1 MNKAVTVFTVII
13 WFGLIVACIH
23 FSGWKSWSPLTS
35 IIMAG
40 ITAIMTIC
48 TKMMADKTKEMAD
61 ETKLSRLENERYK
74 KKTAFQRTLVGLAWD
89 IQQHKQELNA
99 KLLNDLVMLRGKSV
113 DLKNKPT
120 ELIDKELQKDF
131 NYQNF
136 KDEWLSLRLYQR
148 QLAFYIV
155 AEAKRQGFQ
164 EIAEAFEA
172 TSIFEPTSDMA
183 KLSPF
188 ENQFSLLPP
197 EPDEPHYLKCKREEL
212 LIKAKHKAEENSRIM
227 KELLDAGGV

>member
-1 MNKAVTVFTVII
+1 MLGFFDEVVLHPSLLKRLM
-13 WFGLIVACIH
+13 GL
-23 FSGWKSWSPLTS
+23 L
-35 IIMAG
+35 
-40 ITAIMTIC
+40 
-48 TKMMADKTKEMAD
+48 
-61 ETKLSRLENERYK
+61 L
-74 KKTAFQRTLVGLAWD
+74 
-89 IQQHKQELNA
+89 HKQELNA

-148 QLAFYIV
+148 QLACYIV
-155 AEAKRQGFQ
+155 AEAKRHGFQ

-212 LIKAKHKAEENSRIM
+212 LIKAKHKAEEKSRIM